1 MEPHTPQKNTGM
13 LGDSTAATMTDR
25 QKRAHFAPLM
35 ALNKRHKKIKKE
47 PVLGKVG
54 DLGDSAIAG
63 EIKNGAYNRGKDFNG
78 EEDENNIWSA
88 DKKQDF
94 IVRVI
99 SGTAP
104 LTFLFRESDEDDE
117 TGDETQMQT
126 YDGANRILA
135 IAEFLS
141 DKLRIRYNGATFLYS
156 QLPDSIQ
163 KAFRNQK
170 CISLMMSDCPEDFA
184 TQYAADL
191 NHGTPMSMGEHLNL
205 VRTQTLPRCR
215 HFDRYAKQYA
225 WSTRGC
231 LGHRS
236 SGIKLIALVIMHI
249 EQNQPDWVEHQTA
262 AVNKFF
268 STAEAVKNSTETDAV
283 LQALDEVVKQW
294 QAQDFKISK
303 KDLPK
308 YIQIL
313 AAACILFSFH
323 RLPMDQSMLDKLDRL
338 TSEIKKYSPSKLVV
352 AYLQPPDAPPATAAT
367 TNVAAPEVAEV

>member
-1 MEPHTPQKNTGM
+1 M
-13 LGDSTAATMTDR
+13 LGDSTAVAMTRD

-35 ALNKRHKKIKKE
+35 ALNRRHKKIKKE
-47 PVLGKVG
+47 PVTELVG
-54 DLGDSAIAG
+54 ALGDRAIVG
-63 EIKNGAYNRGKDFNG
+63 GIKNGVYNRGKDFNG
-78 EEDENNIWSA
+78 QEDENGIWSA

-99 SGTAP
+99 GGTAP
-104 LTFLFRESDEDDE
+104 LTFLFRESEDDE
-117 TGDETQMQT
+117 ETGEEQHMQT

-141 DKLRIRYNGATFLYS
+141 DKLRIRYNGVTFLYS
-156 QLPDSIQ
+156 ELPETT
-163 KAFRNQK
+163 KNAFRNQK
-170 CISLMMSDCPEDFA
+170 CISLTMSDCPEDFA

-205 VRTQTLPRCR
+205 LRTQTFPLCR
-215 HFDRYAKQYA
+215 HFDKYAKQYT

-249 EQNQPDWVEHQTA
+249 EQNQSDWVEHQTA

-283 LQALDEVVKQW
+283 LQSLDAVVRQW

-323 RLPMDQSMLDKLDRL
+323 RLHMDQSMLDKLDGL
-338 TSEIKKYSPSKLVV
+338 TSEIKKYSPGKLVA
-352 AYLQPPDAPPATAAT
+352 AYMYVQPPDAPPANETVLA
-367 TNVAAPEVAEV
+367 VAEV